1 MTYYLYHIPGK
12 KIGITKDLK
21 KRVEEQQGYD
31 KDEYDIIMQTDD
43 ITKISEYELFL
54 QKLYGYRVDEVPY
67 NKLKFNKEMK
77 INVTEATTTFPCP
90 LNKLKGR
97 LMDNI
102 GMQWET
108 EHGELNI
115 TPNTIKWIMKNAKM
129 SMYNS
134 ERCYIYN
141 KAFARY
147 YDNNDAYDQYNGKTK
162 SGGLL
167 NDNKVCGEPQYA
179 LRDCG
184 NCDCETDSQIEKLKR
199 ECNHAYDCGFS
210 DAKSKYTEYQDHD
223 PEDYDMPECCN
234 YDNLENC
241 TTPKGSKHDCVNSGG
256 FNEFDL
262 IRMWANQRGIYEH
275 GDTKTQSLKL
285 VEEVGEICRA
295 ILKEDHDE
303 IVDGIGDAV
312 VVLTNLA
319 ELQGVTI
326 EKCINVAYNTIAKR
340 SGKMVNG
347 TFKKD

>member
-1 MTYYLYHIPGK
+1 MTYYLYHIPGR
-12 KIGITKDLK
+12 KIGVTRDLK
-21 KRVEEQQGYD
+21 ERVENQQGYNE
-31 KDEYDIIMQTDD
+31 DEYVVLAESKD
-43 ITKISEYELFL
+43 ITFISNLEINM
-54 QKLYGYRVDEVPY
+54 QKAFGYKVDTVPY

-77 INVTEATTTFPCP
+77 INVTEQTTTFPMP

-97 LMDNI
+97 LMDHI
-102 GMQWET
+102 GMTWET
-108 EHGELNI
+108 VDGDVILTTES
-115 TPNTIKWIMKNAKM
+115 IKWVIANAKT
-129 SMYNS
+129 SMYNDQ
-134 ERCYIYN
+134 RCYIYN
-141 KAFARY
+141 KAFARWF
-147 YDNNDAYDQYNGKTK
+147 DNNSPYPRTG
-162 SGGLL
+162 
-167 NDNKVCGEPQYA
+167 A
-179 LRDCG
+179 LAPTGIRSMDERKC
-184 NCDCETDSQIEKLKR
+184 K
-199 ECNHAYDCGFS
+199 
-210 DAKSKYTEYQDHD
+210 EYQDHD
-223 PEDYDMPECCN
+223 PEDYGMPECCN
-234 YDNLENC
+234 YDDYHC
-241 TTPKGSKHDCVNSGG
+241 TTPKGSKHDCINSGG

-303 IVDGIGDAV
+303 VVDGIGDAV